1 MAKDKN
7 AATDKEIVEA
17 FLKRD
22 ESALSLTE
30 AVYGSYIYKIAYNVL
45 GTDEDTKECVNDT
58 YLKLWQSIPPDR
70 PENFKAYISKVVRNT
85 ALDRAKLLSRD
96 KRIPAEKTVY
106 LSEIEEFVP
115 DSFGVEAEFE
125 ARLLKKAVDSFIR
138 SLSKR
143 NKYIFICRYY
153 CSDSVSDIAN
163 ALGVGTTTV
172 YRELNEIRKK
182 LRDKLVKE
190 GLWNE
195 TGKS

>member
-1 MAKDKN
+1 MAKNKDAAKDK
-7 AATDKEIVEA
+7 DIVEA
-17 FLKRD
+17 FFKRD

-30 AVYGSYIYKIAYNVL
+30 SLYGSYLYKIAYNVL
-45 GTDEDTKECVNDT
+45 GTEENTKECVNDT

-70 PENFKAYISKVVRNT
+70 PENFKAYISKIVRNI

-96 KRIPAEKTVY
+96 KRIPADKTVY

-115 DSFGVEAEFE
+115 DSFGVDAEIE
-125 ARLLKKAVDSFIR
+125 ERMLKKAVDGFIR

-143 NKYIFICRYY
+143 SKYIFICRYY

-172 YRELNEIRKK
+172 YRELEEMRKK
-182 LRDKLVKE
+182 LKDKLIKE

-195 TGKS
+195 NGKS